1 MWSDILF
8 WTMVGVAVILTIR
21 VLADLLGTPDTTTL
35 RDDQLEGLLASQH
48 LQKGHYYLFVWDMR
62 TISQAR
68 ARDLSRMLSCRGIE
82 NGFLRTRG
90 IPPVV
95 YDLKR
100 PEDPTE
106 ELKHE

>member
-8 WTMVGVAVILTIR
+8 WTMVGVGVIVVVRTLVNYT
-21 VLADLLGTPDTTTL
+21 VPDATLEADV
-35 RDDQLEGLLASQH
+35 LEGLLASQH
-48 LQKGHYYLFVWDMR
+48 LQKGHYYLFVWDER
-62 TISQAR
+62 GISQAR
-68 ARDLSRMLSCRGIE
+68 ARDVSGMLTAKGID

-100 PEDPTE
+100 PEEPVE
-106 ELKHE
+106 EVEHE